1 MDKAISKVQGRLVLP
16 RARGNALMHIF
27 LTFASEQKSIAEKVA
42 SSLRS
47 RGFNVFVDNDD
58 LPPGHGHPERV
69 ENAIKASDYF
79 VLLVS
84 PQSLHQASD
93 SHTALEFARHKWRNQ
108 HGHILPV
115 MVAPTEMAEL
125 PEFLRAATVLEPK
138 DEVATEVASY
148 VMQAERAARR
158 NIIAWFAAGGLLS
171 GIFGTYLAEL
181 PGSRLLDSVGG
192 FNFYPGLY
200 FGLVLC
206 ALFVKRLG
214 APLARLAIVLLV
226 VQLSWQAAVRI
237 AIVVSDIIETRN
249 IRLAQTDTTARQPES
264 SEPRSETSSTSA
276 SDGSRGIIAY
286 DLIIPGLIAGL
297 IGAFGTWLAAT
308 VTVPRLRCLVSG
320 SLTTVVGGVAGPL
333 LAVNLP
339 LLYVAWQ
346 SAVAASLAYRMTI
359 DRA

>member
-1 MDKAISKVQGRLVLP
+1 
-16 RARGNALMHIF
+16 MHIF
-27 LTFASEQKSIAEKVA
+27 LTYASEQRSIAEKVA
-42 SSLRS
+42 FSLRS
-47 RGFNVFVDNDD
+47 RGFNVFLDSDD
-58 LPPGHGHPERV
+58 LPPGHSHAERV

-84 PQSLHQASD
+84 PQSLQQASD
-93 SHTALEFARHKWRNQ
+93 SHTALEFARRKWRNQ

-115 MVAPTEMAEL
+115 MVAPTQRAEL
-125 PEFLRAATVLEPK
+125 PEFLRAVTVLEPK
-138 DEVATEVASY
+138 DEVATEVASF
-148 VMQAERAARR
+148 VMQAERAARK

-181 PGSRLLDSVGG
+181 PGSRLLDAVGG

-206 ALFVKRLG
+206 ALFFKRLG

-237 AIVVSDIIETRN
+237 AIVVSDIVETRN
-249 IRLAQTDTTARQPES
+249 IRLVQTDTTSRQPVS
-264 SEPRSETSSTSA
+264 SEQRAPETSSTSA
-276 SDGSRGIIAY
+276 SEGSRNIIAY
-286 DLIIPGLIAGL
+286 ELIVPGLIAGL

-308 VTVPRLRCLVSG
+308 VTVPRLRCLESG

-333 LAVNLP
+333 LALNLP